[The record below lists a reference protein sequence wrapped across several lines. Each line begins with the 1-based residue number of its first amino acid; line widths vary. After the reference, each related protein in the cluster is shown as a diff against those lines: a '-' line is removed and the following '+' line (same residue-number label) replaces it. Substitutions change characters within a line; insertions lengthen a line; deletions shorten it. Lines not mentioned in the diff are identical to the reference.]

1 MWLLHIRTNHVS
13 GGALERTV
21 RTGRRGGERV
31 YEWQYLPLR
40 RVSQHR
46 RRHSKCS
53 AKRQAAKSRM
63 KTFALTRASD
73 SAQAIATAAKATT
86 AQQGAEIR
94 FVGGGTTLIDLMK
107 LNVEQPKTLID
118 INRLPLDKIEALP
131 DGGLTI
137 GAVVR
142 NSDLAYHP
150 LVKKNYPVLSEAL
163 LSGASPPLR
172 NMATTAG
179 NLLQR
184 TRCMYFRE
192 TNMPCNNREPG
203 SGCSAIT
210 GVNRSLAILGT
221 SDHCIATNPSDM
233 NVALAALE
241 ATIHIRGTKDEHS
254 IPISDFHLL
263 PGDTPQRETVLEPGD
278 LIIHVTLPPSAP
290 RSRSLY
296 LKLRDRASYEF
307 ALASAA
313 VVVTATG
320 GKITRA
326 RVALSG
332 VGTKPWR
339 SPEAEAE
346 LTGQAATETVFQK
359 AAEAALRDAKPQS
372 QNGFKV
378 ELAKRCLV
386 HALKLVTQTA

>member
-1 MWLLHIRTNHVS
+1 
-13 GGALERTV
+13 
-21 RTGRRGGERV
+21 
-31 YEWQYLPLR
+31 
-40 RVSQHR
+40 
-46 RRHSKCS
+46 
-53 AKRQAAKSRM
+53 M
-63 KTFALTRASD
+63 KTFALTRATD
-73 SAQAIATAAKATT
+73 PAQAIATASKAKT

-94 FVGGGTTLIDLMK
+94 FIGGGTTLIDLMK

-150 LVKKNYPVLSEAL
+150 IVRKNYAVLSEAL
-163 LSGASPPLR
+163 LSGATVQLR
-172 NMATTAG
+172 NMATTGG

-192 TNMPCNNREPG
+192 TNMPCNKREPG
-203 SGCSAIT
+203 SGCAAIT
-210 GVNRSLAILGT
+210 GANRGLAILGT
-221 SDHCIATNPSDM
+221 SEHCIATNPSDM
-233 NVALAALE
+233 NVAMAALE
-241 ATIHIRGTKDEHS
+241 ATVHVRGPKGERS
-254 IPISDFHLL
+254 VPIADFHLL
-263 PGDTPQRETVLEPGD
+263 PGNTPERETVLEPGD
-278 LIIHVTLPPSAP
+278 LITHVTLPPSAP
-290 RSRSLY
+290 GSRSLY

-313 VVVTATG
+313 VVITVAG

-326 RVALSG
+326 RIALGG

-339 SPEAEAE
+339 SNEAENE
-346 LTGQAATETVFQK
+346 LTNQPATPAVFQK
-359 AAEAALRDAKPQS
+359 AADAALRGAKPQS

-378 ELAKRCLV
+378 ELAKRCLT
-386 HALKLVTQTA
+386 HALKLATQTA